1 MPQLRDS
8 GNHPISDTSGKAP
21 TRSVEE
27 SGIASG
33 RPDRFDRIFGIE
45 TEYGVSVTGDD
56 APDDAGLVAMEMF
69 APVVSRTRS
78 TNTYLGNG
86 SRLYLDVG
94 SHPEYATAEAR
105 DPMDALAQDLA
116 GERVMRRLALR
127 AQERL
132 RERHGTDL
140 HVHLYKNNADSAG
153 HSFGCHENYLVR
165 RYVPLT
171 MIEQQLL
178 PFLITRQIFT
188 GAGRMTSEGF
198 QITQRADFLDEGV
211 SSATT
216 RARPMVNTRDEPHAD
231 PDAYRRLHVII
242 GDSNRSQFATWMK
255 LATTH
260 LVLCVMESAL
270 RHGRPTGFESCA
282 MADPNAA
289 NRAVSRDLS
298 CRGARL
304 QLADPAAF
312 RRDAARADGGADYGM
327 SALALQY
334 RYCMVVER
342 WLETHGDAVDRSLGR
357 TCARTVVGQWRE
369 ILDAVAA
376 GAFDALA
383 DRVDWVAKRRLL
395 EALAARRPDVSQ
407 ARLAQ
412 IDLDYHDIANGGTYD
427 ALVSH
432 GAMRTLLDDEAV
444 QQAVLEPPAGTR
456 AALRG
461 RFVHAAQAAGAHYAC
476 DWTRLTLTAPVR
488 RESVL
493 LDPFDDSPT
502 ADFRS
507 LMEALQ

>member
-1 MPQLRDS
+1 
-8 GNHPISDTSGKAP
+8 
-21 TRSVEE
+21 
-27 SGIASG
+27 
-33 RPDRFDRIFGIE
+33 
-45 TEYGVSVTGDD
+45 
-56 APDDAGLVAMEMF
+56 
-69 APVVSRTRS
+69 
-78 TNTYLGNG
+78 
-86 SRLYLDVG
+86 
-94 SHPEYATAEAR
+94 
-105 DPMDALAQDLA
+105 
-116 GERVMRRLALR
+116 
-127 AQERL
+127 
-132 RERHGTDL
+132 
-140 HVHLYKNNADSAG
+140 
-153 HSFGCHENYLVR
+153 
-165 RYVPLT
+165 
-171 MIEQQLL
+171 
-178 PFLITRQIFT
+178 
-188 GAGRMTSEGF
+188 MTSEGF

-312 RRDAARADGGADYGM
+312 RRDAARADGGADYGV

-357 TCARTVVGQWRE
+357 TCARMVVGQWRE

-395 EALAARRPDVSQ
+395 EALTSRRPDVSQ

-432 GAMRTLLDDEAV
+432 GAMRTLLDDDAV
-444 QQAVLEPPAGTR
+444 QQAVLEPPTGTR

-493 LDPFDDSPT
+493 LDPFDDLPT